1 MSQKKK
7 NVKAKVPVSKV
18 DKPKAYGWTK
28 SQKKLY
34 NELMAEAQEKAQSAA
49 GIVLGAYNKV
59 LGNAI
64 DIFAEELGLTEDGF
78 DYDTDAQKFRFV
90 RRIEKK

>member
-1 MSQKKK
+1 MSQKK
-7 NVKAKVPVSKV
+7 NVKGKVLPSKV

-28 SQKKLY
+28 TQKKLY
-34 NELMAEAQEKAQSAA
+34 QEIMAEAQEKAQSAA

-64 DIFAEELGLTEDGF
+64 DIFAEELGIADDGN

-90 RRIEKK
+90 RRPEEKK